1 MRIHLCLNGF
11 GRMQLGYVWRTV
23 KGSATS
29 TAGYDSGRFNHSYIL
44 HLPLARRTY
53 PWKLKF

>member
-11 GRMQLGYVWRTV
+11 GRMQLGYVWRFV
-23 KGSATS
+23 RGLATS
-29 TAGYDSGRFNHSYIL
+29 TAGFDSDRFNHSCIL

-53 PWKLKF
+53 PWK